1 MKNKIIIFFV
11 AFIAILIACQKD
23 NDIVSPVPK
32 LEVDSPATPYN
43 LVTPAGFPPI
53 KIPTINPLT
62 VEGIALGRKLFYDP
76 ILSLDNTQSCA
87 SCHRQNYAFTDSNT
101 TYSKGITGAIGFR
114 NAMPIMNLVWEKK
127 FFWDGGS
134 ATLEDQVIA
143 PILNPIEMHETLPNV
158 LNKLRNHP
166 EYPKLFKK
174 AFGTDSITTMLL
186 MKAVAQFERTIISA
200 NSKYDKYV
208 RGELDLSADE
218 LAGKELFIDQEKGDC
233 NHCHILGS
241 TFTDFDFKNNGLDS
255 VFKDLGRYNIT
266 LKDSDKG
273 KFKTPTLRNIELT
286 APYMHD
292 GRFTTLEQVIEHYN
306 SDFIITPT
314 TDVNIA
320 LLDKLR
326 GRLTAT
332 EKLQIIAFLKT
343 LTDYDFITNPNFKKP

>member
-11 AFIAILIACQKD
+11 AFLTLIIACQKD

-32 LEVDSPATPYN
+32 LDNDTPASPF
-43 LVTPAGFPPI
+43 LLLTPAGFPPI
-53 KIPTINPLT
+53 KIPATNPLT

-76 ILSLDNTQSCA
+76 ILSLDNSQSCA
-87 SCHRQNYAFTDSNT
+87 SCHNQNFAFTDNN
-101 TYSKGITGAIGFR
+101 SKFSRGIFGDLGDR
-114 NAMPIMNLVWEKK
+114 NAMPIMNLAWEKK
-127 FFWDGGS
+127 FFWDGGV

-166 EYPKLFKK
+166 EYPRLFKR
-174 AFGTDSITTMLL
+174 AFGTDTITTMLL
-186 MKAVAQFERTIISA
+186 MKVVAQFERTIISA

-218 LAGKELFIDQEKGDC
+218 LAGKELFIDQAKGDC

-306 SDFIITPT
+306 SNFIITPT
-314 TDVNIA
+314 TDVNIV

-326 GRLTAT
+326 GRLTT
-332 EKLQIIAFLKT
+332 SEKSQIIAFLKT
-343 LTDYDFITNPNFKKP
+343 LTDYDFISNPNFKKP